1 MEQDPKLPQ
10 PEITQTNPAV
20 ETVHATS
27 ATANLHWTTVVK
39 VRLQLFFQAIKPHWF
54 QFLLLAILSGNIGAV
69 YATTDF
75 CQAYMAGTA
84 PYNIYYESSYTVST
98 SFLVSFGAVKAVCN
112 LITGMLADRVG
123 RRFMHALGWAFGIL
137 LPVMIIAGKN
147 WPTMVAADV
156 FLGVQQGLS
165 WTSAVFMLIDY
176 ATRRN
181 AGVGVGVSEFPILQP
196 ASSMCRHAWP
206 QCKQHGHYAQYCIPC
221 WSAQSRI
228 CAMHTPPRLAN
239 VCSMCLCRPNHL
251 HEINL
256 SQSCNAVQT

>member
-1 MEQDPKLPQ
+1 MEQDPKLVQ
-10 PEITQTNPAV
+10 PEAARPQ
-20 ETVHATS
+20 ETVPVSDAK
-27 ATANLHWTTVVK
+27 LRWTTVVK

-112 LITGMLADRVG
+112 LITGMLADRLG
-123 RRFMHALGWAFGIL
+123 RRFMHASGWAFGIL

-181 AGVGVGVSEFPILQP
+181 AGVGVGVSEFL
-196 ASSMCRHAWP
+196 
-206 QCKQHGHYAQYCIPC
+206 
-221 WSAQSRI
+221 WSATSLVKVSGMQ
-228 CAMHTPPRLAN
+228 
-239 VCSMCLCRPNHL
+239 NH
-251 HEINL
+251 
-256 SQSCNAVQT
+256 

>member
-1 MEQDPKLPQ
+1 MELDPKIAPPEAPQ
-10 PEITQTNPAV
+10 PDLTGNAPQAAST
-20 ETVHATS
+20 ETR
-27 ATANLHWTTVVK
+27 LHWTTVVK
-39 VRLQLFFQAIKPHWF
+39 VRLQLFFRAVRPHWF
-54 QFLLLAILSGNIGAV
+54 QFLLLAILSGDIGAV

-112 LITGMLADRVG
+112 LITGMLADCVG

-181 AGVGVGVSEFPILQP
+181 AGVGVGVSESLLPKIMLLHATLH
-196 ASSMCRHAWP
+196 ASLL
-206 QCKQHGHYAQYCIPC
+206 
-221 WSAQSRI
+221 
-228 CAMHTPPRLAN
+228 HTSL
-239 VCSMCLCRPNHL
+239 
-251 HEINL
+251 
-256 SQSCNAVQT
+256 

>member
-1 MEQDPKLPQ
+1 MEHDPKLAQ
-10 PEITQTNPAV
+10 PALTPPVPGSPDGHPTP
-20 ETVHATS
+20 TK
-27 ATANLHWTTVVK
+27 LHWTTVV
-39 VRLQLFFQAIKPHWF
+39 RLRLVLFGRAIRPHWF
-54 QFLLLAILSGNIGAV
+54 QVLLLAILSGNIGAV

-84 PYNIYYESSYTVST
+84 KYNIFYETSYTVST

-112 LITGMLADRVG
+112 LITGMLADRLG
-123 RRFMHALGWAFGIL
+123 RRFMHALGWGFGIL

-181 AGVGVGVSEFPILQP
+181 AGVGVGVSK
-196 ASSMCRHAWP
+196 C
-206 QCKQHGHYAQYCIPC
+206 
-221 WSAQSRI
+221 SALTCCELNSQDRTENSQ
-228 CAMHTPPRLAN
+228 
-239 VCSMCLCRPNHL
+239 VLC
-251 HEINL
+251 
-256 SQSCNAVQT
+256 V